1 MRIGEL
7 SRKSGFSVDTLR
19 YYEKIGLMPRAYR
32 DSGGRRLFEPAD
44 LRWLTFLRR
53 LKETGMGIQERLRFA
68 VLRERGEDTMAERKE
83 MLEDHREVV
92 AQQIES
98 LQQTLQLL
106 DDKITYYQKE
116 VDRQS

>member
-32 DSGGRRLFEPAD
+32 DNGGRRLFEASD

-68 VLRERGEDTMAERKE
+68 ALRERGDETMMERKD
-83 MLEDHREVV
+83 MLVEHRAVV

-98 LQQTLQLL
+98 LTQTLQLL
-106 DDKITYYQKE
+106 DDKITFYQEE
-116 VDRQS
+116 VDKQS